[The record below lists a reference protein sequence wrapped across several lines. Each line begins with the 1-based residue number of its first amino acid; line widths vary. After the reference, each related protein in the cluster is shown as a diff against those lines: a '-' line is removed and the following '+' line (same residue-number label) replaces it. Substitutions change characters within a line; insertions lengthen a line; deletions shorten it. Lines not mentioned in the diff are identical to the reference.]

1 MLLDRA
7 GPYNDAAMQAPRPR
21 ASLLTIGCRLNQAE
35 TALLTAR
42 LKQDGY
48 DVVEYGQATDLLV
61 LNTCSVTENAE
72 KDCRY
77 IVRRT
82 LRHSPH
88 AFVAVT
94 GCYAQTGAEALR
106 KTPGIDL
113 IVGGQYKLSLPDFLP
128 NRSALKKHPS
138 PQVLHTRTISR
149 DDFVLPGVAD
159 YQSTRANL
167 KVQDGCDFMCSFCLI
182 PFARGRERS
191 RTTDDILREA
201 EALGA
206 RGHRELVLTGVNLGR
221 YNHGG
226 RTLLDLIQRLET
238 IPTIDRIRI
247 SSIEPTTIPDG
258 LLEHMAGSRK
268 LCRFLHIPLQSG
280 DDRVLRMMNRR
291 YTVNEYVSFIEKAV
305 ACIPDLG
312 LGTDLMVGFPGEGER
327 EFANTLSAASNL
339 PLAYFHVFSY
349 SERPGTAAVR
359 MSDRVPRSRI
369 HARSRTLSELS
380 RTKRLAFYQAHIG
393 RTVRVL
399 FEERSEGG
407 PYTGLTG
414 NYIRTAVTASE
425 DLTNHLRDVVITGT
439 MDGLAVGSL
448 AKTEA
453 QAISTV
459 AI

>member
-1 MLLDRA
+1 
-7 GPYNDAAMQAPRPR
+7 MQAPRPR

-182 PFARGRERS
+182 ADSRS
-191 RTTDDILREA
+191 
-201 EALGA
+201 
-206 RGHRELVLTGVNLGR
+206 
-221 YNHGG
+221 
-226 RTLLDLIQRLET
+226 IQ
-238 IPTIDRIRI
+238 
-247 SSIEPTTIPDG
+247 S
-258 LLEHMAGSRK
+258 A
-268 LCRFLHIPLQSG
+268 
-280 DDRVLRMMNRR
+280 
-291 YTVNEYVSFIEKAV
+291 
-305 ACIPDLG
+305 
-312 LGTDLMVGFPGEGER
+312 
-327 EFANTLSAASNL
+327 TLSI
-339 PLAYFHVFSY
+339 V
-349 SERPGTAAVR
+349 
-359 MSDRVPRSRI
+359 
-369 HARSRTLSELS
+369 
-380 RTKRLAFYQAHIG
+380 Q
-393 RTVRVL
+393 
-399 FEERSEGG
+399 
-407 PYTGLTG
+407 
-414 NYIRTAVTASE
+414 
-425 DLTNHLRDVVITGT
+425 
-439 MDGLAVGSL
+439 
-448 AKTEA
+448 
-453 QAISTV
+453 
-459 AI
+459 